1 MFQPVSS
8 KLDFPSHEHEILE
21 LWERNRTFYKL
32 MEKNR
37 GRPKWSFIDGPITA
51 NNPMGVHHAWGRTY
65 KDIYQRYRAMKG
77 FDQRFQNGFDSQ
89 GLWVEVEVEKELGL
103 NSKREIE
110 AYGLENFSRKCKER
124 VLYYSDIQT
133 RQSIRLGQWMDWPQS
148 YYTMSDENEEHIWH
162 FLKACHQR
170 GWLYQGHQT
179 MPWCIRCGTSLSQH
193 EMLDSYRDITH
204 LSIYLKLPIA
214 GREGEY
220 FLVWT
225 TTPWTLTSNTA
236 LAVHPDLDYVKIRQG
251 SEFYY
256 LSRGTLPSAIR
267 GDYEIVSTL
276 KGRDLVGLRYKGPFD
291 ELPAQAGVEH
301 MVVPWDQ
308 VGEEEGTGIVH
319 IAPGCGQEDFE
330 LGKTHGLKVIAP
342 LSEDGI
348 FLDGFGALTG
358 TNVRD
363 SAPRVAESLKSKG
376 YLYRTQEYTH
386 RYPVCWRCG
395 EELVFR
401 LVDEWFI
408 SVDEIRPKLIEA
420 ARTVEWIPGYALK
433 RMEDWLNNMR
443 DWVISRR
450 RYWGLPLPFYPCKS
464 CGELTVIGS
473 RKELQEL
480 AISGLDQ
487 LVELHRPWIDNV
499 VIACPRCGGAVQR
512 IPEVGDC
519 WLDAGIVPYSTLSYL
534 YDRAYW
540 QQWFPADFIVEMRE
554 QIRLWF
560 YSMLFMSVTLEGVAP
575 YRCAMV
581 YEKVYDEF
589 GRPMH
594 KSLGN
599 AIWFDEA
606 AERMGADVMRWMYA
620 SQNIQQNLL
629 FGWGPAEE
637 VKRKLLVL
645 WNAYSFF
652 VTYANLDKVN
662 PRAYEL
668 AISERPLLDR
678 WIIARLHQ
686 VVRSAN
692 LEMDRFNVAAV
703 TRDVERFIDD
713 LSNWYIRRSRRR
725 FWKSENDTDK
735 ASAYKTL
742 YEVLTTL
749 IATLAPI
756 MPFLTERMYQNL
768 VRSVEPTAPESIHLL
783 DYPQADQ
790 TLIDE
795 PLIDAMDKTM
805 RIVALGRAARNKA
818 KVKVRQ
824 PLRELLIWTEDPSV
838 SQVVEPFIGLIQE
851 ELNVKAVR
859 FVEREDEI
867 INYSIAPNHEVLAPK
882 LGPKYE
888 GVKQAIASLDPFDAA
903 KKLRRHEPLR
913 VSWEGEVLELEPEE
927 LMLEVRSVPGY
938 AAASEYGF
946 AVALDLTLT
955 EQLRREGLARELVR
969 HVQQARKAAGLNID
983 DRIVLY
989 IKGEGLLQ
997 DAVEAAKEYIASET
1011 LAVQLL
1017 ASDPPSDAFVS
1028 TVRVD
1033 GQEVRLAL
1041 KRV

>member
-1 MFQPVSS
+1 MFQPVPS
-8 KLDFPSHEHEILE
+8 KLDFPAHEHEILE
-21 LWERNRTFYKL
+21 FWEKNRIFYKL
-32 MEKNR
+32 VDKNR
-37 GRPKWSFIDGPITA
+37 GKPRWSFIDGPITA

-65 KDIYQRYRAMKG
+65 KDIYQRYKAMKG

-124 VLYYSDIQT
+124 VLYYSNIQT
-133 RQSIRLGQWMDWPQS
+133 RQSIRLGQWMDWPNS

-204 LSIYLKLPIA
+204 LSIYLKLPIV
-214 GREGEY
+214 GRQGEY

-236 LAVHPDLDYVKIRQG
+236 LAVHPDLEYAKVRQG
-251 SEFYY
+251 EELYY
-256 LSRGTLPSAIR
+256 LSRGTVPMAIQ
-267 GDYEIVSTL
+267 GEYEIVGVV
-276 KGRDLVGLRYKGPFD
+276 KGRELIGLRYQGPFD
-291 ELPAQAGVEH
+291 ELDAQRGVEH
-301 MVVPWDQ
+301 VVIPWDQ

-330 LGKTHGLKVIAP
+330 LGQEHGLKVIAP
-342 LSEDGI
+342 LSEDGL
-348 FLDGFGALTG
+348 FLGGFGNLTG
-358 TNVRD
+358 TSVRE
-363 SAPRVAESLKSKG
+363 SAPKIVESLRQKG
-376 YLYRTQEYTH
+376 YLYRTHDYTH

-408 SVDEIRPKLIEA
+408 SVTEIRPKLIEA

-450 RYWGLPLPFYPCKS
+450 RYWGLPLPFYPCKN

-473 RKELQEL
+473 RRELEER
-480 AISGLDQ
+480 AISGLDK
-487 LVELHRPWIDNV
+487 LVELHRPWIDEV
-499 VIACPRCGGAVQR
+499 VISCPRCGQPVRR

-519 WLDAGIVPYSTLSYL
+519 WLDAGIVPYSTLQYL
-534 YDRAYW
+534 YDKDYW
-540 QQWFPADFIVEMRE
+540 RQWFPADFIVEMRE

-662 PRAYEL
+662 PGAYDVP
-668 AISERPLLDR
+668 IQERPLLDR
-678 WIIARLHQ
+678 WIMARLHQ
-686 VVRSAN
+686 LVRAAN
-692 LEMDRFNVAAV
+692 QELDRFNVAAV

-725 FWKSENDTDK
+725 FWKSENDADK
-735 ASAYKTL
+735 ASAYRTL

-749 IATLAPI
+749 ATTIAPI
-756 MPFLTERMYQNL
+756 MPFLAERMYQNL
-768 VRSVEPTAPESIHLL
+768 VRSVDPQAPESVHLL
-783 DYPQADQ
+783 DYPEAVPA
-790 TLIDE
+790 LIDDG
-795 PLIDAMDKTM
+795 LIDAMDKVM
-805 RIVALGRAARNKA
+805 EVVALGRAARNKA

-824 PLRELLIWTEDPSV
+824 PLKELLVWSEDPNLSTA
-838 SQVVEPFIGLIQE
+838 VEPFIDLIRE

-859 FVEREDEI
+859 FVEREEEI
-867 INYSIAPNHEVLAPK
+867 VSYAVSPNREVLAPK
-882 LGPKYE
+882 LGAKYE
-888 GVKQAIASLDPFDAA
+888 GVAQALRTLDPLEAA
-903 KKLRRHEPLR
+903 HKVRRHEP
-913 VSWEGEVLELEPEE
+913 VKVTVGGEVLELEPEE
-927 LMLEVRSVPGY
+927 LELEVRGLY
-938 AAASEYGF
+938 GRAAASERGL

-955 EQLRREGLARELVR
+955 DELRLEGMARELVR
-969 HVQQARKAAGLNID
+969 HIQQARKSAGLHID
-983 DRIVLY
+983 DRIILY
-989 IKGEGLLQ
+989 VRGEGLLQ
-997 DAVEAAKEYIASET
+997 EAVRAAGDYIASET
-1011 LAVQLL
+1011 LAVQLHT
-1017 ASDPPSDAFVS
+1017 SEPPNDVRAI
-1028 TVRVD
+1028 TVRID
-1033 GQEVRLAL
+1033 GQEVKLAL
-1041 KRV
+1041 KKA

>member
-1 MFQPVSS
+1 MFQPVASR
-8 KLDFPSHEHEILE
+8 LDFPNHEHEILE
-21 LWERNRTFYKL
+21 FWERKRIFYKL
-32 MEKNR
+32 VEKNR
-37 GRPKWSFIDGPITA
+37 GKPRWSFIDGPITA

-65 KDIYQRYRAMKG
+65 KDIYQRYKAMKG
-77 FDQRFQNGFDSQ
+77 YDQRFQNGFDSQ

-124 VLYYSDIQT
+124 VLYYSKIQT
-133 RQSIRLGQWMDWPQS
+133 QQSIRLGQWMDWPNS
-148 YYTMSDENEEHIWH
+148 YYTMSDENEEHIWY
-162 FLKACHQR
+162 FLKRCHEL

-204 LSIYLKLPIA
+204 LSIFLKLPLE
-214 GREGEY
+214 GRPQEY
-220 FLVWT
+220 LLVWT

-236 LAVHPDLDYVKIRQG
+236 VAVHPDLEYVKVRQDN
-251 SEFYY
+251 EYYY
-256 LSRGTLPSAIR
+256 LSRGTLDSAIQ
-267 GDYEIVSTL
+267 GPYEVVAVL
-276 KGRDLVGLRYKGPFD
+276 KGRELLGWRYRGPFD
-291 ELPAQAGVEH
+291 ELPVQQGVNH
-301 MVVPWDQ
+301 RVIPWDQ

-330 LGKTHGLKVIAP
+330 LGREHGLSVIAP
-342 LSEDGI
+342 LSEDGQ
-348 FLDGFGALTG
+348 FLEGFGELTG
-358 TNVRD
+358 SNVRE
-363 SAPRVAESLKSKG
+363 SAPRIVENLRQKG
-376 YLYRTQEYTH
+376 YLYRTQDYTH

-408 SVDEIRPKLIEA
+408 SVQEIRPKLIEA

-433 RMEDWLNNMR
+433 RMEDWLNNMH

-450 RYWGLPLPFYPCKS
+450 RYWGLPLPFYPCGS
-464 CGELTVIGS
+464 CGKLTVVGS
-473 RKELQEL
+473 RKELAER
-480 AISGLDQ
+480 AISGLDR
-487 LVELHRPWIDNV
+487 LVELHRPWIDDV
-499 VIACPRCGGAVQR
+499 VIACSGCGQPVRR

-519 WLDAGIVPYSTLSYL
+519 WLDAGIVPYSTLNYL
-534 YDRAYW
+534 YDRSYW
-540 QQWFPADFIVEMRE
+540 QQWFPADYIVEMRE

-560 YSMLFMSVTLEGVAP
+560 YSMLFMSVTLEGMAP

-581 YEKVYDEF
+581 YEKVYDEI

-637 VKRKLLVL
+637 VKRRLLVL

-662 PRAYEL
+662 PRSYEL
-668 AISERPLLDR
+668 PIDRRSLLDR
-678 WIIARLHQ
+678 WILARLHQ
-686 VVRSAN
+686 VVGTAN
-692 LEMDRFNVAAV
+692 EELDRFNVAAL
-703 TRDVERFIDD
+703 TRDVERLIDD

-735 ASAYKTL
+735 AAAYKTL

-749 IATLAPI
+749 ATLIAPI
-756 MPFLTERMYQNL
+756 MPFLAERMYQNL
-768 VRSVEPTAPESIHLL
+768 VRSVDPSAPESVHLL
-783 DYPQADQ
+783 DYPEPDVS
-790 TLIDE
+790 LIDE
-795 PLIDAMDKTM
+795 DLIASMGAAM

-824 PLRELLIWTEDPSV
+824 PLRELQIWSEDPSV
-838 SQVVEPFIGLIQE
+838 SSAVQPLLDLIQD

-867 INYSIAPNHEVLAPK
+867 ATYEVKPNGEVLAPK
-882 LGPKYE
+882 LGRLYDR
-888 GVKQAIASLDPFDAA
+888 VKDYLRSLDTTEIAR
-903 KKLRRHEPLR
+903 KVRRHEPIT
-913 VSWEGEVLELEPEE
+913 VIVDGESLELEPEE
-927 LMLEVRSVPGY
+927 LIVELRAKPGY
-938 AAASEYGF
+938 SAASEYGF
-946 AVALDLTLT
+946 AVAVDLTLT
-955 EQLRREGLARELVR
+955 DELRREGIARELVR
-969 HVQQARKAAGLNID
+969 HIQQARKSAGLNID

-989 IKGEGLLQ
+989 IRGDTALKE
-997 DAVEAAKEYIASET
+997 AVEAAREYIATET

-1017 ASDPPSDAFVS
+1017 LEEPPTGAY
-1028 TVRVD
+1028 TTTANVD
-1033 GQEVRLAL
+1033 GQKVTLAL
-1041 KRV
+1041 RKA